1 MSSKEVK
8 IRVTGDVSDL
18 LKKLDM
24 VKNSF
29 DKLNTDKIGNKG
41 INSLIDDLSDVDKKV
56 EKTVDSMDDL
66 ADATNKVGKKNITGI
81 ADDLSD
87 TNKKIDNTV
96 KGFEDLNKQI
106 NDVDAKPF
114 DLIQKQI
121 ESLYENSIICKKYSI
136 IYVEYGNNACYDKDI

>member
-29 DKLNTDKIGNKG
+29 DKLNTDKISNKG

-66 ADATNKVGKKNITGI
+66 ADATNKVGKKNIKV
-81 ADDLSD
+81 S
-87 TNKKIDNTV
+87 KIVNYEQEETSQ
-96 KGFEDLNKQI
+96 EKQA
-106 NDVDAKPF
+106 N
-114 DLIQKQI
+114 
-121 ESLYENSIICKKYSI
+121 
-136 IYVEYGNNACYDKDI
+136 